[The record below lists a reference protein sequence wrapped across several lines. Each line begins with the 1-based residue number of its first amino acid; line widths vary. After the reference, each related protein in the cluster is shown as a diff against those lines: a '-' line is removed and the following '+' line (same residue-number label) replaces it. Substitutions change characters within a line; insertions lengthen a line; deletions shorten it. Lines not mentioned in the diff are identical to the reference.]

1 MDSTIAN
8 AVCEIENV
16 VSEVENPNVGVTK
29 VGGAVP
35 DTRIAEI
42 AATITAGIKTK
53 PTSVPEA
60 LTLLEHL
67 ALKHIEPLI
76 DYIRS
81 WALSEVE
88 DGERKL
94 AEMAIKAVESQS
106 VKKD

>member
-1 MDSTIAN
+1 MDSAED
-8 AVCEIENV
+8 VKV
-16 VSEVENPNVGVTK
+16 

-35 DTRIAEI
+35 DTRI
-42 AATITAGIKTK
+42 TDMVNVITAGIKSK

-76 DYIRS
+76 DAVRA

-94 AEMAIKAVESQS
+94 AEAAIRSVEM
-106 VKKD
+106 KKE